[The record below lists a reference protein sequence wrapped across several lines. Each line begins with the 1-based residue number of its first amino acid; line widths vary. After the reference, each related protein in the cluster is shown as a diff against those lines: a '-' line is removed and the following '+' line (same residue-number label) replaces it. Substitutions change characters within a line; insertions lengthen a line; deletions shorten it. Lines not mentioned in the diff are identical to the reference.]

1 MLSSSCGMPFGK
13 RGGLFP
19 GVWSFRRPYFRP
31 LQVEAIGGA
40 RVLGATHAPNEVERT
55 GIGAA
60 FFEDIVLQ
68 VNADDLPDHQASA
81 RRLGPKI
88 NDPVEL
94 ALEADWRLRH
104 LWRAHE
110 LRRPRGQFRQR
121 EFVY

>member
-1 MLSSSCGMPFGK
+1 MLSSMRDSIQYAVAYFLECGVS
-13 RGGLFP
+13 GGCT
-19 GVWSFRRPYFRP
+19 SRP
-31 LQVEAIGGA
+31 LRVEAIGGA
-40 RVLGATHAPNEVERT
+40 RVLGATHASNQVDRT
-55 GIGAA
+55 GIEAA
-60 FFEDIVLQ
+60 FFEDVVLQ

-104 LWRAHE
+104 LWRAHH

-121 EFVY
+121 DFV